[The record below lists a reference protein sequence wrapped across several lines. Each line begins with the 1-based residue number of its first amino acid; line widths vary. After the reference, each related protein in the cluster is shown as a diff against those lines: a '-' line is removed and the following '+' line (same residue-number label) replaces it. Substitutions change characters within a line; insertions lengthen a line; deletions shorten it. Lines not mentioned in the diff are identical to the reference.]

1 MEDCVALDHVRIRDY
16 IIAAWILFGVSGLLL
31 VWQFVAYLTDSIPG
45 HILPLVR
52 LISGTEQQ
60 IPVAYDWTLKIGML
74 SLLAFLCSLAALV
87 CGHIYLRHIAKVT
100 GVGSTESQ

>member
-1 MEDCVALDHVRIRDY
+1 MTLRIRDY
-16 IIAAWILFGVSGLLL
+16 IIAAWIILGVSGLLL
-31 VWQFVAYLTDSIPG
+31 LWQFVAYLTDSIPG

-74 SLLAFLCSLAALV
+74 SLLAFLCSIVALV
-87 CGHIYLRHIAKVT
+87 CGHLYLRHIAKMT
-100 GVGSTESQ
+100 RH